1 MGQPTRH
8 HRSVL
13 APQTRRSFLRR
24 AGFAGGA
31 ALSLVGLAGCS
42 DDGGSSVRVSRAPG
56 SSAAQFVHGVAS
68 GDPLTDRVMLWSRV
82 TPAIEG
88 DISVN
93 WFLSE
98 SPDMRNVLRSGTV
111 ITGAARDY
119 TVKVDATG
127 LAANTTYYYCF
138 ETATERSPVGR
149 TKTLPTSGVERL
161 RIAVLS
167 CSNYPFGFF
176 NVYGRVAERADLDLV
191 LHLGDY
197 IYEYPGRGVSEA
209 ENPDEY
215 GDGRPL
221 GRAPEPPYEIVSLD
235 DYRTRHACY
244 KTDVDL
250 QELHRQHPMI
260 WDHPISSAAIRV

>member
-1 MGQPTRH
+1 MGQPNNQY
-8 HRSVL
+8 RSAW
-13 APQTRRSFLRR
+13 APQSRRTFLRR

-31 ALSLVGLAGCS
+31 AISAVGLAGCS
-42 DDGGSSVRVSRAPG
+42 DDGGSADRVSRTPG
-56 SSAAQFVHGVAS
+56 SSAEVFRHGVAS
-68 GDPLTDRVMLWSRV
+68 GDPLTDRIMLWTRA
-82 TPAIEG
+82 TPRGEQTV
-88 DISVN
+88 SVN
-93 WFLSE
+93 WMLSA
-98 SPDMRNVLRSGTV
+98 SPDMTDILRSGT
-111 ITGAARDY
+111 TTTDAARDY

-127 LAANTTYYYCF
+127 LEAGTPYYYQF
-138 ETATERSPVGR
+138 DTLGELSPVGR
-149 TKTLPTSGVERL
+149 TRTLPAAGVEHL

-197 IYEYPGRGVSEA
+197 LYEYPGRGVSEE

-244 KTDVDL
+244 KTDPDL
-250 QELHRQHPMI
+250 QEVHRQHPMI
-260 WDHPISSAAIRV
+260 WDHLISSAAIRV